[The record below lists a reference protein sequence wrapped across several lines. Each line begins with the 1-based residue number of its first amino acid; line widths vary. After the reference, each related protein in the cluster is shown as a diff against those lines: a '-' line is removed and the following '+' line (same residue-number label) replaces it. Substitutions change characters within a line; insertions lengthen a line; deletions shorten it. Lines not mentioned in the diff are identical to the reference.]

1 MGDTD
6 DNLKQTNI
14 HKITRLTTWS
24 TLFWTLDSSRKK
36 KLNKRWR
43 KEWEIEEGEEH
54 PKKGKKLLQ
63 SKGKRKRKKYLK
75 QINKSASR
83 IKATTINNR
92 ENIKEIE

>member
-1 MGDTD
+1 MKKKKKVQET
-6 DNLKQTNI
+6 
-14 HKITRLTTWS
+14 
-24 TLFWTLDSSRKK
+24 SRQINSKKKKEK